1 MLSLIKFVMKQNV
14 DPIHE
19 IVEWVEEHFKITETN
34 KPEVKP
40 TTPVEEPKV
49 EVKETVK
56 ANVEVVDSVPEKTEI
71 NFSTGDDEPPSLD
84 SFKTDDVPSH
94 QNEVYSGVPAGLEFI
109 NNRVFTVEEA
119 ERRGCLPEDSDSGG
133 CPPIV
138 VERCTAGSL
147 DSIAE
152 LDHQRQADYE
162 LLVKQAEAR
171 IERDIR
177 LENKRRVKRLK
188 KKIRKA
194 VQRGEQPVIELKDLP
209 FHIKKTD

>member
-1 MLSLIKFVMKQNV
+1 MISFIKFVMKQNV

-19 IVEWVEEHFKITETN
+19 IVEWVEEHFKITAAN

-40 TTPVEEPKV
+40 AAPVEEPKA

-56 ANVEVVDSVPEKTEI
+56 TNIEVVDSVPEKTEV

-84 SFKTDDVPSH
+84 SFKIEDTPAH
-94 QNEVYSGVPAGLEFI
+94 QNEVHDGVPPGLEFI

-133 CPPIV
+133 CPSIV